1 MLVRLFDRWSEWPIW
16 ARLTSGIG
24 TMVLLNSVRTAWGE
38 RDFLAGVAET
48 FVAYLLHSGGPIAA
62 MAAGTWIGIKMA
74 KASSKDW
81 LGWMIGIVT
90 FAVLCLG
97 LAMLTDDIPGISWRM
112 KAMGS
117 GDCHTVLDGSFNS
130 LVCD

>member
-1 MLVRLFDRWSEWPIW
+1 MLVRLFDRWSEWPTW
-16 ARLTSGIG
+16 ARWTSGIG
-24 TMVLLNSVRTAWGE
+24 AIVLLGSVRAAWGE
-38 RDFLAGVAET
+38 RDFVVGVAET

-90 FAVLCLG
+90 FAVLSLG
-97 LAMLTDDIPGISWRM
+97 LAIVTDDIPGIGWRM
-112 KAMGS
+112 RAIGS
-117 GDCHTVLDGSFNS
+117 SRCHTVLDGSSNS
-130 LVCD
+130 VACD